1 MTFLEQLQESAGLLS
16 NDVASV
22 GNYMPQASDFVS
34 GVPQNRFVGNQFQMP
49 ELNMNYS
56 GASTYTPGAF
66 QANYTPMATQPA
78 PSITSPGGS
87 GREPGYYPF
96 QDFFG
101 DAGFKT
107 AEDLGYSLL
116 GDGTDQN
123 PYTAQFQNPKY
134 VGLLDDLVES
144 GKVSDD
150 YKGYNFGDKFTPG
163 PGIGKAY
170 DDYGRLRDIGILND
184 LGLNMYNA
192 FAPTATAITDNIT
205 PTSLLS
211 LVTGIPFVGPII
223 DAFTPDKKGDGTKDP
238 GPSTGPFTAADDFRE
253 QYNKPTNPTPPTPVT
268 PTKKPKQQG
277 PKGGFGGPS
286 GHGSGKQNGKHGA
299 AGGQGGK
306 NTGTSRF

>member
-78 PSITSPGGS
+78 PSTTLPGGG

-123 PYTAQFQNPKY
+123 PYTAKFENPKY
-134 VGLLDDLVES
+134 VGLLDYLVES

-170 DDYGRLRDIGILND
+170 DEYGRLRDIGIFND

-192 FAPTATAITDNIT
+192 LAPTATAITDNIT

>member
-1 MTFLEQLQESAGLLS
+1 MTFLDQLQESAGLLS
-16 NDVASV
+16 TDVASV
-22 GNYMPQASDFVS
+22 GTYNRAEASDFIN

-49 ELNMNYS
+49 SLSLGS

-192 FAPTATAITDNIT
+192 LAPTATAITDNIT

>member
-22 GNYMPQASDFVS
+22 GNYVPQASDFVS

-49 ELNMNYS
+49 SLSLGS

>member
-22 GNYMPQASDFVS
+22 GNYIPQASDFVS

-78 PSITSPGGS
+78 PSTTLPGGG

-123 PYTAQFQNPKY
+123 PFTAQFQNPKY
-134 VGLLDDLVES
+134 VGLLDDLVKS

-170 DDYGRLRDIGILND
+170 DEYGRLRDIGIFND

-192 FAPTATAITDNIT
+192 LAPTATAITDNIT

-211 LVTGIPFVGPII
+211 VATGIPFVGQII
-223 DAFTPDKKGDGTKDP
+223 DAFTPDKKGGDGVNASDRSGPGIGSFTK
-238 GPSTGPFTAADDFRE
+238 ADDFRE
-253 QYNKPTNPTPPTPVT
+253 QYNKPTNTTP
-268 PTKKPKQQG
+268 KKE
-277 PKGGFGGPS
+277 PS
-286 GHGSGKQNGKHGA
+286 GKGPQGGGNRPT
-299 AGGQGGK
+299 GGQGGK
-306 NTGTSRF
+306 FKGTERF